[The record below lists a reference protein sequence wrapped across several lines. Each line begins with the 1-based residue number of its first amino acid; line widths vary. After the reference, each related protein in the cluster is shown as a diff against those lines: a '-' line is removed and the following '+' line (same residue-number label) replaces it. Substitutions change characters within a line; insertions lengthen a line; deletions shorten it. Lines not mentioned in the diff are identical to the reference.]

1 MPQLIPSPDE
11 LASMR
16 PDQRA
21 KARRAIWAILA
32 DTHKYVDREARR
44 RDRAISYGEAVREHA
59 RLLERVCPRDPAHV
73 TAERRRLLLEAIQ

>member
-1 MPQLIPSPDE
+1 MPQLIPSADE
-11 LASMR
+11 LAHMR

-32 DTHKYVDREARR
+32 DTHKYVDREAQR